1 MASHA
6 ASAPDPDRLASE
18 TDRPGTDP
26 DRLGTEPDRP
36 GGEDDRLP
44 VVRSKT
50 RTVPLG
56 NLALTEFLFD
66 RAGAASPFGDDIRF
80 PMPVSEL
87 SYVHPTEDAF
97 PEH

>member
-6 ASAPDPDRLASE
+6 ASAPDPDRLRA
-18 TDRPGTDP
+18 
-26 DRLGTEPDRP
+26 EPDRT

-44 VVRSKT
+44 VLRSKT
-50 RTVPLG
+50 RPVPQG
-56 NLALTEFLFD
+56 NLGVTEILFD

-80 PMPVSEL
+80 PLPVSEL

>member
-6 ASAPDPDRLASE
+6 ASAPDPDRLRA
-18 TDRPGTDP
+18 
-26 DRLGTEPDRP
+26 EPDRP

-44 VVRSKT
+44 VLRSKT

-56 NLALTEFLFD
+56 SLGVTEILFD

>member
-6 ASAPDPDRLASE
+6 ASAPDPDRLGA
-18 TDRPGTDP
+18 
-26 DRLGTEPDRP
+26 EPDRP
-36 GGEDDRLP
+36 DGEDARLP
-44 VVRSKT
+44 VVRSKV
-50 RTVPLG
+50 RIAPQG
-56 NLALTEFLFD
+56 NLGVTEILFD

-80 PMPVSEL
+80 PLPVSEL

>member
-6 ASAPDPDRLASE
+6 ASAPDPDRLRA
-18 TDRPGTDP
+18 
-26 DRLGTEPDRP
+26 EPDRS

-44 VVRSKT
+44 VLRSKA

-56 NLALTEFLFD
+56 SLGVTEILFD
-66 RAGAASPFGDDIRF
+66 RAGAASPFGDDVRF
-80 PMPVSEL
+80 PLPVSEL

>member
-6 ASAPDPDRLASE
+6 ASASD
-18 TDRPGTDP
+18 
-26 DRLGTEPDRP
+26 PDRP

-44 VVRSKT
+44 VLRSKT
-50 RTVPLG
+50 RPVPQG
-56 NLALTEFLFD
+56 NLGVTEILFD

-80 PMPVSEL
+80 PLPVSEL